1 MNDMAVLC
9 GMQGD
14 SGMTM
19 ENGLQKM
26 AGIAF
31 TNDYVADVK
40 AIFLESRRYVR
51 QYVNHAMVWA
61 YWLTGKRIVLQEQ
74 NGESRAE
81 YGKEIVKRLS
91 IELTKELG
99 RGFSV
104 QSLYNFRMF
113 YERFTEPEKFSTV
126 WRVLTWSHYKMIMR
140 VAQKEAREWYCNE
153 SSAQNWDA
161 RTLDRNISTQYYERL
176 ISSQIKD
183 PVVNEMKEKTKEF
196 QDRKLEFM
204 KNPYVLEFLGLPENK
219 SYVESDFERAIIG
232 SLKKFLLELG
242 KGFAFVERQKLV
254 RTDAD
259 DFYIDLVFYNY
270 ILKCFVLIDLKNG
283 RLTHK
288 DVGQMDFYVRLFDD
302 LYKKSDD
309 NPTIGLLLCSETDK
323 AVAKY
328 SVLNDSRQIFA
339 SKYLTLL
346 PTEQELAE
354 EIERQ
359 RSIFIES
366 HAPPMFDTM

>member
-1 MNDMAVLC
+1 
-9 GMQGD
+9 
-14 SGMTM
+14 M
-19 ENGLQKM
+19 ESELQKM
-26 AGIAF
+26 TGVVF
-31 TNDYVADVK
+31 TNDYIADIKTILV
-40 AIFLESRRYVR
+40 ESRKYVK
-51 QYVNHAMVWA
+51 QHINYAMIWA

-74 NGESRAE
+74 NGENRAE
-81 YGKEIVKRLS
+81 YGKEIIKKLS
-91 IELTKELG
+91 VELTKEFG
-99 RGFSV
+99 KGFSV

-126 WRVLTWSHYKMIMR
+126 WRILTWSHYKLIMR
-140 VAQKEAREWYCNE
+140 VSQKETREWYCNE
-153 SSAQNWDA
+153 SVSQNWDT

-176 ISSQIKD
+176 VSSQIKEPD
-183 PVVNEMKEKTKEF
+183 INEMKLKTKEF
-196 QDRKLEFM
+196 QDKKLEFM

-219 SYVESDFERAIIG
+219 SYVESDFEQAIID
-232 SLKKFLLELG
+232 SLQKFLLELG

-254 RTDAD
+254 RTDVD

-302 LYKKSDD
+302 LYKKDDD

-328 SVLNDSRQIFA
+328 SVLNDSKQIFA

-346 PTEQELAE
+346 PTEQELAA

-359 RSIFIES
+359 RDIFIES
-366 HAPPMFDTM
+366 HTRDCSGDKNE